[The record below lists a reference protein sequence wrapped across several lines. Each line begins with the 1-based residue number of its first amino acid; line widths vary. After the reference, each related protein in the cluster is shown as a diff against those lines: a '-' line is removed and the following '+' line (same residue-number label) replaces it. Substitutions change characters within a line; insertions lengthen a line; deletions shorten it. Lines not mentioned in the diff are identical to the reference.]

1 MKRLVIVTDEGDANV
16 VYLDGQYLGQQ
27 SQVDVVGEL
36 LEMGCLDK
44 VVVEPRWA
52 EEVGFPTNL
61 TELMQLR
68 KKEAV

>member
-52 EEVGFPTNL
+52 EEGGFPTTL
-61 TELMQLR
+61 TELMQLL
-68 KKEAV
+68 EASV